1 MCGDKF
7 TVGHALSC
15 KKGGFVAQRH
25 DGVCDLLTAFINK
38 VCNNVEIE
46 PRLQPLD
53 NERLHLRGAV
63 TSSEVR
69 LDIKAGGFW
78 SRGITAFFD
87 VRVTHVN
94 SKCYQNKTT
103 FEVFKE
109 QEDEKKRKYQ
119 QRVLDV
125 EIGSFTPLV
134 SGTNGGMGNEFQR
147 FQKHLADKIA
157 QKDTE
162 PYNTVIAWLTTQIS
176 FEFLRLVHAC
186 VRGSRTPFDSKIEH
200 SLDCKINVATAGI

>member
-7 TVGHALSC
+7 IVGYAPSC
-15 KKGGFVAQRH
+15 KKGGFVAQRR
-25 DGVCDLLTAFINK
+25 DDVRDLLKAFINK

-53 NERLHLRGAV
+53 KERLHLRSAV
-63 TSSEVR
+63 TSSEAR

-78 SRGITAFFD
+78 SRGVTAFFD
-87 VRVTHVN
+87 VRVTHVT

-109 QEDEKKRKYQ
+109 QEDETKREYL

-125 EIGSFTPLV
+125 EMGSFTPLV
-134 SGTNGGMGNEFQR
+134 FGTNGGMGNECQR
-147 FQKHLADKIA
+147 FLKHLADKIA

-162 PYNTVIAWLTTQIS
+162 PYSTVIAWLRTQIS
-176 FEFLRLVHAC
+176 FELLRSVHAC
-186 VRGSRTPFDSKIEH
+186 VRG
-200 SLDCKINVATAGI
+200 